1 MKYIITENQKDK
13 TFQKLIDLSIS
24 SLRDKCNKM
33 DELGA
38 ESEEIVNFEACDQLN
53 TTSDVKIV
61 NFNINNG
68 IIILFLD
75 FYTESIVQNQSID
88 NLIWELKYEM
98 EYYVGKNTIKLVH
111 NDTIHNK
118 INTNW

>member
-1 MKYIITENQKDK
+1 MKYIITENQKNK
-13 TFQKLIDLSIS
+13 IFQKFIDLSIS

-98 EYYVGKNTIKLVH
+98 EYYLGKNNIKLVH

>member
-53 TTSDVKIV
+53 TTSGVKIV
-61 NFNINNG
+61 EINIDNG

>member
-1 MKYIITENQKDK
+1 
-13 TFQKLIDLSIS
+13 
-24 SLRDKCNKM
+24 M

>member
-38 ESEEIVNFEACDQLN
+38 EEIVSFEACEQLN
-53 TTSDVKIV
+53 TTSGVKIV
-61 NFNINNG
+61 EINIDNG

-75 FYTESIVQNQSID
+75 FYTESMFQNQSID
-88 NLIWELKYEM
+88 DLIWELKYEM
-98 EYYVGKNTIKLVH
+98 EYYLGKNNIKLVH